1 MPSSHSRAVKINT
14 TQGPAAP
21 GGVPAQAEL
30 ALSSM
35 HQLIGY
41 HCRRAFLKVEP
52 FTDARMTEFDLRP
65 ADFAVLS
72 LLAANPGIS
81 QKQVAE
87 GIGVAPPNLAP
98 VLERL
103 EARQLLTRQRSMQDG
118 RVQTFLLTDKG
129 LELCGRA
136 EHAAQQIEDEAASTL
151 SLDERKQLVQLLCKL
166 YSPGL

>member
-1 MPSSHSRAVKINT
+1 MPSRNT
-14 TQGPAAP
+14 QSPKEEAPTALTGGSMPPATSLAP
-21 GGVPAQAEL
+21 SL
-30 ALSSM
+30 M

-52 FTDARMTEFDLRP
+52 FSDTRMLAFALRP

-72 LLAANPGIS
+72 LLSANPGIS

-103 EARQLLTRQRSMQDG
+103 EARQLLTRQRSVHDG
-118 RVQTFLLTDKG
+118 RVQAFLLTEEG
-129 LELCGRA
+129 HALCVQA
-136 EHAAQQIEDEAASTL
+136 EHAARHIEDEAASVL
-151 SLDERKQLVQLLCKL
+151 SDDERQALVQLLCKL
-166 YSPGL
+166 YLAH